1 MEALR
6 SLARA
11 EDKLLLVHFDASWC
25 QPCHWMERHAFADE
39 ALATFVHEH
48 FVPVVLRADEKQT
61 AELCRRYEVELL
73 PTLLVLDP
81 EGNLI
86 GKYEETQNA
95 ASLMMELRVLLR
107 KREAPSRPYVFQ
119 NPRLME
125 PTARPEEREEYLA
138 VAAEAPPAQAT
149 PPKPTLPLLVAETS
163 RLQPVSHYSIQ
174 LGVFSDYAN
183 AAHFAGSLD
192 GDRFSVGCGQPGPL
206 PGSIRSF
213 RFRGGSPAP
222 AEALPKRAWERPD
235 TSGPKILSPPHTP
248 PQPLSLGHVAIAFSK
263 HQRAGGYLSKGHS
276 LRAGASNERPPVAH
290 QRLSAG
296 RR

>member
-86 GKYEETQNA
+86 GKYEETRNA

-125 PTARPEEREEYLA
+125 PTARPQERDEYLA
-138 VAAEAPPAQAT
+138 GAAEAPPAQAT

-183 AAHFAGSLD
+183 AVHFAGSLD
-192 GDRFSVGCGQPGPL
+192 GAL
-206 PGSIRSF
+206 PE
-213 RFRGGSPAP
+213 PAIVFLSDTGNR
-222 AEALPKRAWERPD
+222 ARYRVVYGAFASEEEALRLQKRYQKE
-235 TSGPKILSPPHTP
+235 
-248 PQPLSLGHVAIAFSK
+248 LGKGLI
-263 HQRAGGYLSKGHS
+263 RAVQKF
-276 LRAGASNERPPVAH
+276 
-290 QRLSAG
+290 
-296 RR
+296 